1 MNKLMITAV
10 GCLAAG
16 AVFANV
22 KPANVFTDNMVLQRD
37 KVVPVWGTADAGE
50 EVTVSFAGQ
59 TTKATADADGK
70 WEARLR
76 PLTASKENRVLTIE
90 GKNKV
95 ELKDVLVGDV
105 WLCSGQSNMEMNF
118 SWGVYDGDAFKKEAA
133 EKFDQIRCIKVAK
146 GKASWPRQDVQTDQP
161 WARTTAQE
169 GISKWTATGYFF
181 ARKLVQ
187 ELDIPVGIIDNNWGG
202 CRIEPFVALC
212 GIRGCEPKTPVNVN
226 LKSAFLAQVAAADPS
241 TPEGKRRFERYIA
254 DMKEFLATAECAV
267 AAGKVPVADMPVMP
281 SVDGMTTQ
289 YNSMIAP
296 IVRFPI
302 AGVIWYQGCSNGSEG
317 ETYTEKTEML
327 VKGWREMWGYEFPF
341 YWVQLASFT
350 AKTGD
355 PKGGNGYALIR
366 DAQRLAL
373 KRLNKT
379 GMAVTIDVGNEKDI
393 HPKAKVFVGE
403 RLAAWALK
411 NDYGKDVVPSGP
423 LFRDASGL
431 GTDKVELAF
440 DYVGSGLVAGEKD
453 NLSNAPV
460 KLTPEAKLVGFAAE
474 LTDGKFVWADAVILG
489 DKVVVTAAGKKIKNV
504 RYGYRANAMGLA
516 NLYNKESLPASPFA
530 TQNNW

>member
-1 MNKLMITAV
+1 MKKTMMMV
-10 GCLAAG
+10 GCLATG

-50 EVTVSFAGQ
+50 AVTVSFAGQ
-59 TTKATADADGK
+59 TVKATADADGR
-70 WEARLR
+70 WEVRLQ
-76 PLTASKENRVLTIE
+76 PLAVSKENRVLTIE

-105 WLCSGQSNMEMNF
+105 WICSGQSNMEMSF
-118 SWGVYDGDAFKKEAA
+118 AWGVYDGDAFMKEAA
-133 EKFDQIRCIKVAK
+133 EKFDQIRCIKVSK
-146 GKASWPRQDVQTDQP
+146 TRASWPKADVRTDHP
-161 WARTTAQE
+161 WARTTGKA
-169 GISKWTATGYFF
+169 GIRDWTATGYFF

-187 ELDIPVGIIDNNWGG
+187 ELDVPVGIIDDNWSG
-202 CRIEPFVALC
+202 CRIEPFTALC
-212 GIRGCEPKTPVNVN
+212 GIKGYQPKTKENKNFIPG
-226 LKSAFLAQVAAADPS
+226 FLAKVDLVDPRTPSGKAAFEKYVA
-241 TPEGKRRFERYIA
+241 G
-254 DMKEFLATAECAV
+254 MKDFLAKAEADV
-267 AAGKVPVADMPVMP
+267 AAGKVPVADAPALP
-281 SVDGMTTQ
+281 ALDGATSQ
-289 YNSMIAP
+289 YNAMIAP

-302 AGVIWYQGCSNGSEG
+302 RGAIWYQGCSNGQEG

-350 AKTGD
+350 AKTED

-373 KRLNKT
+373 KRLPKT
-379 GMAVTIDVGNEKDI
+379 GMAVAIDVGNDKDI

-411 NDYGKDVVPSGP
+411 GEYGKDVVPSGP
-423 LFRDASGL
+423 LFREAKGL
-431 GTDKVELAF
+431 GTATVELSF
-440 DYVGSGLVAGEKD
+440 DYVGSGLTAGEKD

-460 KLTPEAKLVGFAAE
+460 KLLPEAKLAGFAAE
-474 LTDGKFVWADAVILG
+474 LENGQFVWADAKIAG
-489 DKVVVTAAGKKIKNV
+489 DKVVVTAQGKTIRNV
-504 RYGYRANAMGLA
+504 RYGYRANATGLA

-530 TQNNW
+530 TENKW

>member
-1 MNKLMITAV
+1 MKKTMMVV
-10 GCLAAG
+10 GCLVTG
-16 AVFANV
+16 VGFANV
-22 KPANVFTDNMVLQRD
+22 KPANVFTDNMVLQRG

-50 EVTVSFAGQ
+50 EVKVSFAGQ
-59 TTKATADADGK
+59 TVTTKADEGGR
-70 WEARLR
+70 WEARLQ
-76 PLTASKENRVLTIE
+76 PLDASKENRALTIE
-90 GKNKV
+90 GKNTV

-133 EKFDQIRCIKVAK
+133 EKFDQIRCIKVLK
-146 GKASWPRQDVQTDQP
+146 KTASWPKEDVQLDHP
-161 WARTTAQE
+161 WTRTTGKN
-169 GISKWTATGYFF
+169 GIGNWTATGYFF

-187 ELDIPVGIIDNNWGG
+187 ELDIPLGIIDDNWSG
-202 CRIEPFVALC
+202 CRIEPFIALC
-212 GIRGCEPKTPVNVN
+212 GIKGYEPTMKEIAVW
-226 LKSAFLAQVAAADPS
+226 KSGFLAQVESVDPS
-241 TPEGKRRFERYIA
+241 TPEGKNRFEDYLA
-254 DMKEFLATAECAV
+254 GLKAFLTEAEAAV
-267 AAGKVPVADMPVMP
+267 AAGKVPGADAPAMP
-281 SVDGMTTQ
+281 SIGGPTIQ
-289 YNSMIAP
+289 YNAMIAP

-302 AGVIWYQGCSNGSEG
+302 TGAIWYQGCSNDWEG
-317 ETYTEKTEML
+317 EAYTEKTEML
-327 VKGWREMWGYEFPF
+327 VRGWREMWGYEFPF
-341 YWVQLASFT
+341 YWAQLASFT
-350 AKTGD
+350 DKTSD
-355 PKGGNGYALIR
+355 PKGGNGYARIR

-379 GMAVTIDVGNEKDI
+379 GMAVTIDIGNDRDI

-411 NDYGKDVVPSGP
+411 NDYGKEVVPSGP
-423 LFRDASGL
+423 LFREAKGL
-431 GTDKVELAF
+431 GTDKVELSF

-460 KLTPEAKLVGFAAE
+460 KLMPEAKLVGFAAE
-474 LTDGKFVWADAVILG
+474 LEDGSFVWADAVIAG

-530 TQNNW
+530 TENKW